1 MYAVFL
7 PLAILSTIFVNIHMY
22 ATQKSCR
29 HFPNP
34 AQLLLHRRVTLVFL
48 HSPTSFINSFDL
60 PCTANPTE
68 SFVSKIKLEQ
78 QLRNIPRWRSF
89 NSIFKPAKQYV
100 SSKLDLSTCRAFL
113 ISFLFVLSS
122 SLSSPLSATFYTS
135 AFINPPFPSLIF
147 IPCFF
152 QPSHTFAHSTNL
164 RGSNN
169 LPYAQPGI
177 YSPKRDIAN
186 FMETS
191 RTSFT
196 DSSFERLSLQ
206 NDAMCRKKNWLT
218 RAQIDSPL
226 HLQTSHGCVASP
238 LENLPLFSDILGRGN
253 TTLRI
258 PSRDEIRATHR

>member
-1 MYAVFL
+1 M
-7 PLAILSTIFVNIHMY
+7 
-22 ATQKSCR
+22 
-29 HFPNP
+29 
-34 AQLLLHRRVTLVFL
+34 FL

-60 PCTANPTE
+60 PCTTNPTE
-68 SFVSKIKLEQ
+68 SFVSKIKLKQ

-122 SLSSPLSATFYTS
+122 SLSSPFSATFYPS
-135 AFINPPFPSLIF
+135 ASIKPPLPFLIF

-152 QPSHTFAHSTNL
+152 QPSHALAHSTNL

-206 NDAMCRKKNWLT
+206 DDAMCRKKLAHQSSNRLASSPPDVP
-218 RAQIDSPL
+218 RLRGQSAGKSAAFQRHPRSREHDS
-226 HLQTSHGCVASP
+226 SDSVSRRDSCDASIKIK
-238 LENLPLFSDILGRGN
+238 FAR
-253 TTLRI
+253 R
-258 PSRDEIRATHR
+258 